1 MPKAAKI
8 RGTDFNAVLKLVQ
21 NIDITKDM
29 NQFIQILEQARLKAQ
44 KLSDELHKSKIKNR
58 RQN

>member
-1 MPKAAKI
+1 MPKAAKM
-8 RGTDFNAVLKLVQ
+8 RGTDCNAVLKLAR

-29 NQFIQILEQARLKAQ
+29 NQFIQILEQAQLKAQ
-44 KLSDELHKSKIKNR
+44 ALADELHKIKNR